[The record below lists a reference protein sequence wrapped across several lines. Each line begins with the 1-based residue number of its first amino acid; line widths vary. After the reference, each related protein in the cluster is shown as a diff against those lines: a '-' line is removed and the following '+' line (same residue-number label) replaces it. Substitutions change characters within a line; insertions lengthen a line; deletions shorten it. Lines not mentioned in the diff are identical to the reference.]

1 MSIEEMKGLT
11 RRKYETYRQCDI
23 DKSLA
28 IFPAFS
34 DFKVV
39 VEEQVADGDTITSHW
54 RMHAVHT
61 GEFFGIPPTGKEV
74 TMHGATVDMVKEGK
88 VIELTST
95 IDFEAFLVRLKAML

>member
-39 VEEQVADGDTITSHW
+39 VEEQVAVPVQQYKI
-54 RMHAVHT
+54 HT
-61 GEFFGIPPTGKEV
+61 
-74 TMHGATVDMVKEGK
+74 
-88 VIELTST
+88 
-95 IDFEAFLVRLKAML
+95 